1 MVKTCVYWTEPFT
14 YIFAD
19 IDSKNKTFI
28 ILEKSL
34 YICGKYKMNN
44 QCLSVALI
52 STTDVTTVAVTANTL
67 AIGMFHVS
75 ELNGI
80 TLTRTIKT
88 TAMYDST

>member
-1 MVKTCVYWTEPFT
+1 
-14 YIFAD
+14 
-19 IDSKNKTFI
+19 
-28 ILEKSL
+28 
-34 YICGKYKMNN
+34 MNN

-52 STTDVTTVAVTANTL
+52 STADVTTVAVTANTL